1 MTQRKQDYSTPSW
14 GKSCA
19 VQIKQAELI
28 IKGVGSLLTSIQK
41 IIFSLKK
48 LWLGLGGPSALLYI
62 GEKVDW
68 QAISAVIS

>member
-28 IKGVGSLLTSIQK
+28 VKGIGSLLTSIQE

-48 LWLGLGGPSALLYI
+48 LWLGLGGPTVFYYL

-68 QAISAVIS
+68 QALSAVIN